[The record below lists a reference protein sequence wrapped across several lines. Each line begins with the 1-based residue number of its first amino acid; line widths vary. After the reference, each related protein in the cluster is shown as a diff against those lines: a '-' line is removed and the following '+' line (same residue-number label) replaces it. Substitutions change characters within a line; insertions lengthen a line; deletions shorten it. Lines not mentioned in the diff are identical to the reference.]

1 MKCMFKVQ
9 QTLEESQ
16 YKKEEKE
23 EKKNLEEKISEERGN
38 LLDQKEAWL
47 KKKNLWE
54 SLGGSVG

>member
-38 LLDQKEAWL
+38 LLDQKEA
-47 KKKNLWE
+47 
-54 SLGGSVG
+54 